1 MIHLMTEERLKKCFV
16 EALGVAPEAVADAL
30 VYNSIPQ
37 WDSVA
42 HMALVAALET
52 EFQTVLDTDEIIAMS
67 SVAVAR
73 EILSKH
79 GVVFP

>member
-1 MIHLMTEERLKKCFV
+1 V
-16 EALGVAPEAVADAL
+16 EALGVAPDAVTDAL
-30 VYNSIPQ
+30 AYNSITQ

-67 SVAVAR
+67 SVAAAR
-73 EILSKH
+73 EILAKH
-79 GVVFP
+79 GVVFL